1 MQRKRKARGVT
12 QLNRPC
18 VATAIFRLCLLT
30 CRNTSN
36 HTPFT
41 VWHKFSLVPQ
51 TKPPSLTFSSRNV
64 RIAPPISSQNDKPLP
79 PPPPLLGRRGG
90 EKRISIHLPN
100 RLELSL
106 RVVRALPKASRIGFD
121 SSTFNGKEGQ
131 ERFN

>member
-41 VWHKFSLVPQ
+41 VCVTQLFAGPTNKA
-51 TKPPSLTFSSRNV
+51 T
-64 RIAPPISSQNDKPLP
+64 IAH
-79 PPPPLLGRRGG
+79 LLQQ
-90 EKRISIHLPN
+90 KRAD
-100 RLELSL
+100 
-106 RVVRALPKASRIGFD
+106 RAADQLAK
-121 SSTFNGKEGQ
+121 
-131 ERFN
+131 